1 VRCRATWIL
10 AVEAVIIL
18 TPWRG
23 VAYWRTTKK
32 SFRPLEYMFISRQT
46 FAETGNRLRTLRILR
61 PLRLGCVVS
70 FQITVLK
77 VLAGHPEGRASI
89 ADLTRYVS
97 ILISS
102 GTDWTNRTKRLA
114 ARAPK
119 LDIFADS
126 LVLRDVNG
134 WHITEGGRQFLASLE
149 APLPIAA
156 EPVPAPDM
164 MKQPGHRRYRNFVL
178 LLTMKSNRRMAEKKD
193 PRDDWPNPKQRHRKW
208 PQLGGKLRPKSG
220 RNNADI
226 GIIPM

>member
-1 VRCRATWIL
+1 
-10 AVEAVIIL
+10 
-18 TPWRG
+18 
-23 VAYWRTTKK
+23 
-32 SFRPLEYMFISRQT
+32 M
-46 FAETGNRLRTLRILR
+46 
-61 PLRLGCVVS
+61 S

-126 LVLRDVNG
+126 FVLRDDNG

-156 EPVPAPDM
+156 EPVQAPEADM
-164 MKQPGHRRYRNFVL
+164 TKQPRSPVLPTLRLVVNNEKQPPGARQEGPSRR
-178 LLTMKSNRRMAEKKD
+178 SA
-193 PRDDWPNPKQRHRKW
+193 
-208 PQLGGKLRPKSG
+208 
-220 RNNADI
+220 
-226 GIIPM
+226 

>member
-1 VRCRATWIL
+1 
-10 AVEAVIIL
+10 
-18 TPWRG
+18 
-23 VAYWRTTKK
+23 
-32 SFRPLEYMFISRQT
+32 
-46 FAETGNRLRTLRILR
+46 
-61 PLRLGCVVS
+61 VVS

-126 LVLRDVNG
+126 FVLRDDNG

-156 EPVPAPDM
+156 EPVQAPEADM
-164 MKQPGHRRYRNFVL
+164 AKQPRSPRPPTLRLVVNNDKQPPDGLQQGPSRR
-178 LLTMKSNRRMAEKKD
+178 SA
-193 PRDDWPNPKQRHRKW
+193 
-208 PQLGGKLRPKSG
+208 
-220 RNNADI
+220 
-226 GIIPM
+226 